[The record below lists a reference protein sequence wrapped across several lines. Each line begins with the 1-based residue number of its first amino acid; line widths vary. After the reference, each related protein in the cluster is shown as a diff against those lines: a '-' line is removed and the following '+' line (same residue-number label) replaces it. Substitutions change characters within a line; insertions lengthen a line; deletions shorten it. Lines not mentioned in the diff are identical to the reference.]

1 VTAVAQR
8 PSPTVEDLPA
18 EPKSRRQWG
27 WVFAA
32 AVPTALTGLHASFY
46 GQWIVDDAGITFAYA
61 RSLATGA
68 GPVLQAGSVPV
79 EGFSNPTWLA
89 VLVLG
94 RVLRLFDHG
103 SWFGVPDVVLYPKMV
118 ALLCCFGVFALM
130 FSIART
136 ISRRPVALT
145 LITGTATASVPS
157 FVIWTTSGLEN
168 GLFALV
174 VMAIAAV
181 LARAAVSGRL
191 LDSRIAVAAGILAAV
206 AALTR
211 PDGIIF
217 LAAFPIATVLAVV
230 PATVRRTVIANLISL
245 AAFAIPACAY
255 LTWRMFTFGDYVT
268 NTARAKEQ
276 GLPTIGDLGRPE
288 ALVEYT
294 GWLTAGLAV
303 AVIAAVL
310 SRPSPTRTAV
320 GMLLV
325 PLGLAV
331 ANYAVLREDWM
342 AQHRFATAVWPLAA
356 LAVTLSAVRSLGGA
370 STRRRLVATTLAT
383 GAAGLTVIGF
393 WHDAT
398 AFRADPTVGICTV
411 AQNTGYW
418 INGYADIL
426 EVRDGTLLAVDGGG
440 SSLTSRLHLVDLSG
454 LADARIA
461 RFWQDDDMSGL
472 RDYLL
477 EDLRPTFVMYYS
489 GWAGRGRLA
498 IENDPRF
505 LADYVQLWSG
515 GQWVRRDSVPD
526 PERLAAA
533 RQWGD
538 DVLALIDREYTAV
551 PYRWWCGDTLRP
563 SKDGSGSPAPS
574 PLTRAH

>member
-1 VTAVAQR
+1 
-8 PSPTVEDLPA
+8 
-18 EPKSRRQWG
+18 
-27 WVFAA
+27 
-32 AVPTALTGLHASFY
+32 
-46 GQWIVDDAGITFAYA
+46 
-61 RSLATGA
+61 
-68 GPVLQAGSVPV
+68 
-79 EGFSNPTWLA
+79 
-89 VLVLG
+89 
-94 RVLRLFDHG
+94 
-103 SWFGVPDVVLYPKMV
+103 
-118 ALLCCFGVFALM
+118 M

-136 ISRRPVALT
+136 ISRRPVAIT
-145 LITGTATASVPS
+145 LVAGTVTAAVPS

-191 LDSRIAVAAGILAAV
+191 LDSRIAVAVGILAAL

-217 LAAFPIATVLAVV
+217 LAAFPIATVLALT
-230 PATVRRTVIANLISL
+230 PATVRRTIIASLISS
-245 AAFAIPACAY
+245 AAFAIPVGAY
-255 LTWRMFTFGDYVT
+255 LTWRMLSFGDYAP

-276 GLPTIGDLGRPE
+276 GLPSIGDLGRPE

-325 PLGLAV
+325 PLGLTV

-356 LAVTLSAVRSLGGA
+356 LAVTLSAVHIFRGA

-383 GAAGLTVIGF
+383 AAAGLTVTGF
-393 WHDAT
+393 WHGAT
-398 AFRADPTVGICTV
+398 AFRANPTVGICAV

-426 EVRDGTLLAVDGGG
+426 EVRDGSLLSVDGGG
-440 SSLTSRLHLVDLSG
+440 SSLTSRLRLVDLSG

-472 RDYLL
+472 RDYVL
-477 EDLRPTFVMYYS
+477 EDLRPTFVKYYS

-505 LADYVQLWSG
+505 VADYVQLWSG

-538 DVLALIDREYTAV
+538 DVLALIDHEYTAV

-563 SKDGSGSPAPS
+563 SEVGSGSPAPS
-574 PLTRAH
+574 PLTGSSQVG